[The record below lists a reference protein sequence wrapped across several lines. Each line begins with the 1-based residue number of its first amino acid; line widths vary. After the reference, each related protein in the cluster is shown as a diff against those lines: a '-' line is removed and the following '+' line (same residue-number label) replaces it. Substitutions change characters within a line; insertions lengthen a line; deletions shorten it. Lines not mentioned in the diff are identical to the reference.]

1 MRTWREELDQLRDEL
16 AQLTELT
23 EQEMC
28 GNLPHFYRHFDTM
41 KNNIEIFIYAGEG
54 DIDDF
59 LPVLERDWR
68 ASHASLTGI
77 LEYDPGECHPKADP
91 VSWIGFLELLSRV
104 EKFCERR
111 KYRVDLKGE

>member
-1 MRTWREELDQLRDEL
+1 MRTWREELNKLRDEL

-23 EQEMC
+23 EQEIC
-28 GNLPHFYRHFDTM
+28 GSLPHFYRHFDTM

-68 ASHASLTGI
+68 ASHASLTGM
-77 LEYDPGECHPKADP
+77 LDCDQGECDMKMDP
-91 VSWIGFLELLSRV
+91 ASWISCLELLLRV
-104 EKFCERR
+104 EKFFKQR
-111 KYRVDLKGE
+111 KNETDLKGE